1 MLHETIKRENFL
13 IDYKRGKP
21 MKNPYISIFSTYDL
35 PSKAQQLETMWEQFV
50 TNLDEDAIVENV
62 RTTIFHSWKRCQET
76 GVNPSQLQTQLALS
90 NNELNEL
97 LQKSELYQ
105 ISRPIIDDLFHKM
118 TGTGYMI
125 SLSDQN
131 GRIIYLKGD
140 STTTRK
146 AEKMNFSSGTD
157 WSEPIAGT
165 NAIGTSIV
173 TKKPIQIFSA
183 EHYCQGCHPWTCSSS
198 PITHPF
204 TKEIIGAI
212 DFTGLWNHAQP
223 HTLGLA
229 ISMAQ
234 VIEAQLAQIY
244 MKVNSYLTD
253 VFFRESS
260 KWKTED
266 ILVLNRAL
274 LVVQCSQN
282 LMEQFNLSAELKI
295 TEHSHFI
302 RLVNEL
308 NLMSKLSYVK
318 LTKSN
323 LMVQGF
329 QIMDINRIYYMDAFV
344 GYTIVFKENKNKE
357 KAPSARIPQDGPW
370 TEVIGTSTNFTA
382 ALFKCH
388 KASLSNVPILLL
400 GESGTGKEKIA
411 QTIHKSS
418 NRCNKPFIA
427 INCGA
432 IQKELIGS
440 ELFGYERGT
449 FTGGVI
455 GGKKGKF
462 EEANEGTLFLD
473 EIGEMPLD
481 LQVHLLRVLQE
492 KEVTRLGSSMPISV
506 NVRIIAATNKNL
518 YELCKKGLFR
528 EDLFFRLNV
537 VTVTIPPLRE
547 RRDDITL
554 LTEHFLKQ
562 LSTQYGKNSISLSE
576 PTQSYL
582 LEYNWPG
589 NIRELRNAL
598 EHAVIFSDT
607 SIITLQDLPSYLFEN
622 EKNISLTSDQMN
634 LSLLE
639 AKEQNILIKLLKE
652 TDWNISAV
660 AKKMNIARSTLYR
673 KIKKYQLQ
681 QD

>member
-1 MLHETIKRENFL
+1 
-13 IDYKRGKP
+13 

-35 PSKAQQLETMWEQFV
+35 PSKAQELGAMWELFV
-50 TNLDEDAIVENV
+50 TKLGEDAIVEKV
-62 RTTIFHSWKRCQET
+62 RTNIFHSWKRCQET
-76 GVNPSQLQTQLALS
+76 GVNPSQLQTKLALS
-90 NNELNEL
+90 DYELNL
-97 LQKSELYQ
+97 LLKKSELYQ
-105 ISRPIIDDLFHKM
+105 IARPIIDDLFHKM

-140 STTTRK
+140 STTTRE
-146 AEKMNFSSGTD
+146 AEKMNFASGMD
-157 WSEPIAGT
+157 WSEHTAGT

-183 EHYCQGCHPWTCSSS
+183 EHYCQGCHQWTCSSA

-229 ISMAQ
+229 ISIAQ
-234 VIEAQLAQIY
+234 VIEAQLTQIY
-244 MKVNSYLTD
+244 VKINSYLTEI
-253 VFFRESS
+253 FFRESS
-260 KWKTED
+260 KWKTEH

-274 LVVQCSQN
+274 LVVQCSQK
-282 LMEQFNLSAELKI
+282 LTEQFNLSAELKI
-295 TEHSHFI
+295 SEYPQFTC
-302 RLVNEL
+302 LVSELELLSNVSGRNRNENEL
-308 NLMSKLSYVK
+308 
-318 LTKSN
+318 TI
-323 LMVQGF
+323 QGF
-329 QIMDINRIYYMDAFV
+329 HIKDINRIYYLDTFV
-344 GYTIVFKENKNKE
+344 GYTIVFKDNKNKE
-357 KAPSARIPQDGPW
+357 KAPSAVIPQEGPW
-370 TEVIGTSTNFTA
+370 TEVIGTSINFTA
-382 ALFKCH
+382 ALYKCH
-388 KASLSNVPILLL
+388 KASVSNVPILLL

-449 FTGGVI
+449 FTGGI
-455 GGKKGKF
+455 TGGKKGKF

-492 KEVTRLGSSMPISV
+492 KEVTRLGSSQPISV

-554 LTEHFLKQ
+554 LTEYFLKQ
-562 LSTQYGKNSISLSE
+562 LSTLYEKNPITLSE
-576 PTQSYL
+576 HTRSYL
-582 LEYNWPG
+582 LAYNWPG
-589 NIRELRNAL
+589 NIRELQNAL
-598 EHAVIFSDT
+598 EHAVIFSD
-607 SIITLQDLPSYLFEN
+607 SSVIELRDLPSYLFEN
-622 EKNISLTSDQMN
+622 EKNFSLDSNQME

-660 AKKMNIARSTLYR
+660 AKKMNIARTTLYR
-673 KIKKYQLQ
+673 KIKKYKLQ
-681 QD
+681 QN